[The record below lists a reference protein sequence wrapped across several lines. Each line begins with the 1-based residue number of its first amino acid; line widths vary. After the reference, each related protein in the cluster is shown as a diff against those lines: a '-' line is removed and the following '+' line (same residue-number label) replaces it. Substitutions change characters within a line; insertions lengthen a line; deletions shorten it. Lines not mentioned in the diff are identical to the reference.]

1 MTFYTMQPLAL
12 LEKQHAQIMSELEA
26 IAPEQVKK
34 LRLLDV
40 MIRAAKQGM
49 DKTYAGSR
57 GMISAIELCLN
68 LHEAWM
74 TKDQIASALAAG
86 GYPLAEGTG
95 RMLVGDAVKYH
106 GKTGRLARNEELV
119 GLPEWVGKKHIKRLH
134 DV

>member
-1 MTFYTMQPLAL
+1 MQPLAS
-12 LEKQHAQIMSELEA
+12 LEKQHAQVLSELEA
-26 IAPEQVKK
+26 IAPELVKK
-34 LRLLDV
+34 MLLLDV
-40 MIRAAKQGM
+40 MIRAAKHGM

-74 TKDQIASALAAG
+74 SKDQITNALTAG

-106 GKTGRLARNEELV
+106 GKTGRLIRKGELV
-119 GLPEWVGKKHIKRLH
+119 GLPEWVGKKQIKPLQ
-134 DV
+134 DI